1 MKWNKCYTLDATT
14 FMAQVILF
22 GNTDSQTKTNSE
34 LVVVAEGDL
43 FDKFNHSGQRELHS
57 YRCPMKE
64 H

>member
-14 FMAQVILF
+14 FMAQVTLF
-22 GNTDSQTKTNSE
+22 GNRDSQTKTNSE
-34 LVVVAEGDL
+34 LGVVPEGDL
-43 FDKFNHSGQRELHS
+43 FAKFNHLRQKELHS